1 MASKPARVS
10 VRKSNVRGR
19 VGIFAA
25 RASATRSA
33 LCPSGKAARSSAGN
47 VLLVKIDDSDKAPV
61 GLAELTAVARHMQL
75 ARRPLI
81 GGWLVTSGFWLRRRG
96 PRAWDGH
103 EAPSPVV
110 LISLWCCVF

>member
-1 MASKPARVS
+1 
-10 VRKSNVRGR
+10 
-19 VGIFAA
+19 
-25 RASATRSA
+25 
-33 LCPSGKAARSSAGN
+33 
-47 VLLVKIDDSDKAPV
+47 LVKIDDSDKAPV